1 MDVIFWLDRAV
12 LKIVY
17 KYIGLLA
24 VGVVGGAMSVLMVQ
38 KRCKDRK
45 TRQCFDTDQLAMS
58 PGALLEHVDRFSYS
72 NLSGL
77 DILR

>member
-38 KRCKDRK
+38 NKVGARA
-45 TRQCFDTDQLAMS
+45 RQCFDTDQLTMS
-58 PGALLEHVDRFSYS
+58 F
-72 NLSGL
+72 LSAA
-77 DILR
+77 

>member
-45 TRQCFDTDQLAMS
+45 LVNALTRT
-58 PGALLEHVDRFSYS
+58 
-72 NLSGL
+72 N
-77 DILR
+77 